1 MLFFKKTIKESFVQV
16 YLVVGGF
23 TSTTEL
29 LTEGDSAWA
38 FAGLVPIQ
46 AWKTVISINN
56 EIITT
61 GDCFD
66 VLAYQCRNFN
76 NYLLFLEKSDVNKKI
91 SYLFQGDI
99 IMVDLYYSQQL
110 PGSIPL

>member
-29 LTEGDSAWA
+29 LTEGASAWA

-61 GDCFD
+61 GDCLMFWPTNAGI
-66 VLAYQCRNFN
+66 LN
-76 NYLLFLEKSDVNKKI
+76 LLFLEKNDVNKI
-91 SYLFQGDI
+91 IYYLFQGDI

>member
-1 MLFFKKTIKESFVQV
+1 MHFFKKTINESFVQV

-29 LTEGDSAWA
+29 LTEGASAWA

-66 VLAYQCRNFN
+66 VLAYQCRN
-76 NYLLFLEKSDVNKKI
+76 L
-91 SYLFQGDI
+91 I
-99 IMVDLYYSQQL
+99 IIYYSWRRVML
-110 PGSIPL
+110 IKKSLIYFRGIL

>member
-1 MLFFKKTIKESFVQV
+1 MHFFKKTINESFVQV

-29 LTEGDSAWA
+29 LTEGASAWA

-61 GDCFD
+61 GDCLMFWPTNAGI
-66 VLAYQCRNFN
+66 L
-76 NYLLFLEKSDVNKKI
+76 
-91 SYLFQGDI
+91 I
-99 IMVDLYYSQQL
+99 IIYYSWRRVML
-110 PGSIPL
+110 IKKSLIYFRGIL

>member
-1 MLFFKKTIKESFVQV
+1 MHFFKKTINESFVQV

-29 LTEGDSAWA
+29 LTEGSTAWA

-61 GDCFD
+61 GDCLMFWPTNAGI
-66 VLAYQCRNFN
+66 LN
-76 NYLLFLEKSDVNKKI
+76 LLFLEKSDVNKKI

-99 IMVDLYYSQQL
+99 IMVDLYYNQQL
-110 PGSIPL
+110 QASIPL